1 MTLPMRMFDFA
12 KLLLANWLLITG
24 LAAALTVLAPTI
36 VIVVAITVIGLPL
49 AIALAFSPLVFMVSL
64 GSVLLH
70 RVLNVGAMGYVIGA
84 GATLLLL
91 SVPPHFINANFSE
104 RVSQLVA
111 DDRDTF
117 SPPLKAGTIAI
128 RQEREGWF
136 QRDETRCGGLCMLLL
151 LDGHAS
157 RVITLAGGVTS
168 DIDPQLKVLSFRM
181 ERRDRCPRVKLS
193 SSNEEHFIAEEAGG
207 WSRGIDQKT
216 DERMKAQIGRGN
228 CLIQETVALGLADA
242 IISIGV
248 ANRGLSVD
256 AAGLDP
262 FADTLTAHRYSVH
275 LRAASSYAE
284 VYRKTNAVVHLLAP
298 VLAPTVGGG
307 LELKG
312 QSVLA
317 RFEERSDKGPAS
329 YPERDRTL
337 FLQKILGVSTTRKPP
352 PPDSGNAALRLN
364 QSF

>member
-1 MTLPMRMFDFA
+1 MRIFNFA
-12 KLLLANWLLITG
+12 KLLVANWLLLTG
-24 LAAALTVLAPTI
+24 LAAAVTVLAPTI
-36 VIVVAITVIGLPL
+36 VILVAITVIGLPL
-49 AIALAFSPLVFMVSL
+49 AIALAFAPLVFIVSL

-70 RVLNVGAMGYVIGA
+70 RVLKVGAMGYVIGA

-91 SVPPHFINANFSE
+91 SVPPHFINADLRH

-111 DDRDTF
+111 EDRDTL
-117 SPPLKAGTIAI
+117 SLPLKAGTMAI
-128 RQEREGWF
+128 RQDREGWF
-136 QRDETRCGGLCMLLL
+136 QRDETRCGGLCMKLL

-157 RVITLAGGVTS
+157 RVITLAGSVTS

-181 ERRDRCPRVKLS
+181 ERRDRCPLVKLS
-193 SSNEEHFIAEEAGG
+193 SSNEEHVIVEEAGG
-207 WSRGIDQKT
+207 RSRSVGQRTDQ
-216 DERMKAQIGRGN
+216 RMQAQISRGN

-256 AAGLDP
+256 EAGLDP
-262 FADTLTAHRYSVH
+262 LADTLTAYRYSVH
-275 LRAASSYAE
+275 LRANGGYTE

-307 LELKG
+307 FQLQG
-312 QSVLA
+312 QAVLA
-317 RFEERSDKGPAS
+317 RFEERSDKGPTS
-329 YPERDRTL
+329 YPDRDRRL
-337 FLQKILGVSTTRKPP
+337 FLQKLLGVGTARKPAP
-352 PPDSGNAALRLN
+352 PNSGRAALRLN

>member
-1 MTLPMRMFDFA
+1 MRTFGLA
-12 KLLLANWLLITG
+12 KLLVANWLVFTG
-24 LAAALTVLAPTI
+24 LAAAVTLLAPTL
-36 VIVVAITVIGLPL
+36 VILVAITVIGIPI
-49 AIALAFSPLVFMVSL
+49 AIALAFAPLVFMVSL

-91 SVPPHFINANFSE
+91 SVPPYFINADLSH
-104 RVSQLVA
+104 RASQLVA

-128 RQEREGWF
+128 RQDREGWF

-151 LDGHAS
+151 LDGYAS
-157 RVITLAGGVTS
+157 RVITVTEGVTT
-168 DIDPQLKVLSFRM
+168 DIDPQRKVLSFRM
-181 ERRDRCPRVKLS
+181 ERRDRCPDVKLS
-193 SSNEEHFIAEEAGG
+193 SNNEEYFIVEEAGG

>member
-1 MTLPMRMFDFA
+1 MRTFGFA
-12 KLLLANWLLITG
+12 KRLVANWLLFTG
-24 LAAALTVLAPTI
+24 LAAAVTLLAPTL
-36 VIVVAITVIGLPL
+36 VILVAITVIGIPI
-49 AIALAFSPLVFMVSL
+49 AIALAFAPLVFMVSL
-64 GSVLLH
+64 GSALLH

-91 SVPPHFINANFSE
+91 SVPPYFINADLSH
-104 RVSQLVA
+104 RASQLVA

-128 RQEREGWF
+128 RQDREGWF

-151 LDGHAS
+151 LDGYAS
-157 RVITLAGGVTS
+157 RVITVTEGVTT
-168 DIDPQLKVLSFRM
+168 DIDPQRKVLSFRM
-181 ERRDRCPRVKLS
+181 ERRDRCPDVKLS
-193 SSNEEHFIAEEAGG
+193 SNNEEYFIAEEAGG

-337 FLQKILGVSTTRKPP
+337 FLQKILGVSTTRKPS
-352 PPDSGNAALRLN
+352 PPDGGSAALRLN

>member
-1 MTLPMRMFDFA
+1 MRIFNFA
-12 KLLLANWLLITG
+12 KLLVANWLLFTG
-24 LAAALTVLAPTI
+24 LAAALTLLAPTI
-36 VIVVAITVIGLPL
+36 VVLVAITVIGLPL

-64 GSVLLH
+64 GSALAH
-70 RVLNVGAMGYVIGA
+70 RWLKVGAMGYVIGA

-91 SVPPHFINANFSE
+91 SVPPHFINADLSY

-111 DDRDTF
+111 EDRETL
-117 SPPLKAGTIAI
+117 SLPLKAGTMAI
-128 RQEREGWF
+128 RQDREGWF

-151 LDGHAS
+151 LDGYAS

-168 DIDPQLKVLSFRM
+168 DIDPQMRVLSFRM

-193 SSNEEHFIAEEAGG
+193 SSNEEHFISEEAGG
-207 WSRGIDQKT
+207 WSRGVGQKT
-216 DERMKAQIGRGN
+216 HARMLAQIGLGN
-228 CLIQETVALGLADA
+228 CLVQETVALGRADA
-242 IISIGV
+242 IVSIGA
-248 ANRGLSVD
+248 ANRGLSVE

-262 FADTLTAHRYSVH
+262 LADTLTAHRYSVH
-275 LRAASSYAE
+275 LRAGGGYAE
-284 VYRKTNAVVHLLAP
+284 VYRKTNTVVHLLAP

-307 LELKG
+307 FQLEG
-312 QSVLA
+312 QAVLA

-337 FLQKILGVSTTRKPP
+337 FLQKILGVGTTRKAAVPN
-352 PPDSGNAALRLN
+352 SGSATLRLN